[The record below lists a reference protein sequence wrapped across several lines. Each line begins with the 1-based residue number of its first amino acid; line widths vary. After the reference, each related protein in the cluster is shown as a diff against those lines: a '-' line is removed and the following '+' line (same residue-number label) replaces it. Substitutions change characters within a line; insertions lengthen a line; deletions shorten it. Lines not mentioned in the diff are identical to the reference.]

1 MSAMKAKML
10 FVVLAAAPIALNA
23 DWYDSLLKKK
33 DAEPAS
39 VNGGRGATV
48 LPGGASLKPYD
59 ARRMYVLCD
68 PLLRAPA
75 TIYRLEPG
83 WDAMGCIRW
92 NAAARKNQYTASIIF
107 CNPAEHMVVQE
118 QAPFSEEQQL
128 LNMAGAEWQDPNLM
142 AQKLA
147 NTINS
152 GIVVPGLA
160 NFVARGGRFT
170 DDVPPKTRQR
180 AEIGAS
186 TMKAPGVSHRVFK
199 VECFFECTYGGVPCE
214 AKYEFVSLY
223 YITQPM
229 PKLPAIGWSY
239 DYDVRLTVAP
249 PGKLAEAAR
258 AGGRMIAGAFVNHA
272 WQVACD
278 RMMLAIATGKMIGAN
293 EGYAL
298 MKQSQ
303 QEFQRTQE
311 KINIARSEM
320 IREVK
325 TVDNPFSPGEKF
337 ERPAFFDHSW
347 LNASQDALLLS
358 DRNLEPNTMRG
369 LIEMGDWRPV
379 D

>member
-1 MSAMKAKML
+1 MNAMKAKML

-33 DAEPAS
+33 DVEPADR
-39 VNGGRGATV
+39 GRGTTV
-48 LPGGASLKPYD
+48 RPGEVSARPYD
-59 ARRMYVLCD
+59 AKRMYVLCD
-68 PLLRAPA
+68 PLLRAPS

-83 WDAMGCIRW
+83 WDAMGWIKW
-92 NAAARKNQYTASIIF
+92 NAAARKNQYLASIIF
-107 CNPAEHMVVQE
+107 FNPGEHKIVQE
-118 QAPFSEEQQL
+118 QAPFCEEQQL
-128 LNMAGAEWQDPNLM
+128 LNRSGAEWRDPNVM

-152 GIVVPGLA
+152 GLVVPGLA
-160 NFVARGGRFT
+160 NFVARGGQFT
-170 DDVPPKTRQR
+170 DDVPAKTRQR
-180 AEIGAS
+180 AERNAGI
-186 TMKAPGVSHRVFK
+186 MKAPGLSHRVFK
-199 VECFFECTYGGVPCE
+199 VECFFSCTYDGVPCE

-223 YITQPM
+223 FISQPM
-229 PKLPAIGWSY
+229 PKLPAIGWSQN
-239 DYDVRLTVAP
+239 YDVRLIVAP
-249 PGKLAEAAR
+249 PGKLAETALV
-258 AGGRMIAGAFVNHA
+258 GGQMIAGAFVNQA
-272 WQVACD
+272 WKVASE

-293 EGYAL
+293 EGYEL

-303 QEFQRTQE
+303 HEFQRTQE
-311 KINIARSEM
+311 KINRERSEM

-358 DRNLEPNTMRG
+358 DRNLEPNTRRG

>member
-1 MSAMKAKML
+1 MKTKMI

-23 DWYDSLLKKK
+23 GWLSNLGKK
-33 DAEPAS
+33 ATAPA
-39 VNGGRGATV
+39 ADT
-48 LPGGASLKPYD
+48 
-59 ARRMYVLCD
+59 ARRFVLCD
-68 PLLRAPA
+68 PLLRTPA
-75 TIYRLEPG
+75 IIYSLEQG
-83 WDAMGCIRW
+83 WDAMGWIKW
-92 NAAARKNQYTASIIF
+92 DAAARKNQFSASIIF
-107 CNPAEHMVVQE
+107 FNPAEHKIVQVIE
-118 QAPFSEEQQL
+118 PFSEEQQL
-128 LNMAGAEWQDPNLM
+128 LDRSGAEWRDPNVM

-147 NTINS
+147 RVINP

-160 NFVARGGRFT
+160 NFVARGGRFS
-170 DDVPPKTRQR
+170 DEVPPKTRR
-180 AEIGAS
+180 LAEIGAS
-186 TMKAPGVSHRVFK
+186 TMRAPGASHKVFK

-223 YITQPM
+223 YITKPM
-229 PKLPAIGWSY
+229 AKLPAIGWSY

-272 WQVACD
+272 WKVACN
-278 RMMLAIATGKMIGAN
+278 RMMVAIATGKMIGAN
-293 EGYAL
+293 EGYEL

-311 KINIARSEM
+311 RINIGRSEM

-325 TVDNPFSPGEKF
+325 TVDNPFVPGEKL

-347 LNASQDALLLS
+347 LNASQDTLLLS

>member
-1 MSAMKAKML
+1 MNAMKAKML
-10 FVVLAAAPIALNA
+10 FVVLAVAPIALNA

-33 DAEPAS
+33 DAEPAGS
-39 VNGGRGATV
+39 GRVETS
-48 LPGGASLKPYD
+48 LPGGASPKPYD
-59 ARRMYVLCD
+59 VMRMYVLCD
-68 PLLRAPA
+68 PLLRSPA
-75 TIYRLEPG
+75 AIYRLEPG
-83 WDAMGCIRW
+83 WEAMGWIKW
-92 NAAARKNQYTASIIF
+92 DAAARKNQYSSSIIF
-107 CNPAEHMVVQE
+107 CNPTEHKVVQE
-118 QAPFSEEQQL
+118 LAPFSEEQQL
-128 LNMAGAEWQDPNLM
+128 LNRSGAEWRDPNVM

-147 NTINS
+147 SSINS
-152 GIVVPGLA
+152 GLIVPGLA

-170 DDVPPKTRQR
+170 DNVPPKTRQL

-186 TMKAPGVSHRVFK
+186 TMKAPGLSHRVFK
-199 VECFFECTYGGVPCE
+199 VECFFDCTYGGAPCE

-258 AGGRMIAGAFVNHA
+258 AGGRMIAGAFVNQA
-272 WQVACD
+272 WKVARE

-293 EGYAL
+293 EGWEI

-311 KINIARSEM
+311 KINIQRSEM

-325 TVDNPFSPGEKF
+325 TVDNPFVPGEKF

-347 LNASQDALLLS
+347 LNASQDTLLLS
-358 DRNLEPNTMRG
+358 DRNLEPNTIRG

>member
-1 MSAMKAKML
+1 MNAMKTKMI
-10 FVVLAAAPIALNA
+10 FAVLAAVPIALNA
-23 DWYDSLLKKK
+23 GLFDNVKKN
-33 DAEPAS
+33 AAAPA
-39 VNGGRGATV
+39 ADT
-48 LPGGASLKPYD
+48 
-59 ARRMYVLCD
+59 ARRFVLCD
-68 PLLRAPA
+68 PLLRTPA
-75 TIYRLEPG
+75 ICYRLEPG
-83 WDAMGCIRW
+83 WDAMGWIKW
-92 NAAARKNQYTASIIF
+92 DAAARKNQFSASIIF
-107 CNPAEHMVVQE
+107 FNPAEHKIVQVLE
-118 QAPFSEEQQL
+118 PFSEEQQL
-128 LNMAGAEWQDPNLM
+128 LDRSGAEWRDPNVM

-147 NTINS
+147 RVINS
-152 GIVVPGLA
+152 GIVIPGLS
-160 NFVARGGRFT
+160 NFVARGGRFS
-170 DDVPPKTRQR
+170 DEVPPKTRKL

-186 TMKAPGVSHRVFK
+186 TMRAPGVSHRVFK

-229 PKLPAIGWSY
+229 AKLPAIGWSY

-272 WQVACD
+272 WKVACE

-293 EGYAL
+293 EGYEL

-311 KINIARSEM
+311 KINIQRSEM

-325 TVDNPFSPGEKF
+325 TVDNPFVPGEKF

-347 LNASQDALLLS
+347 MNASQDTLLLS